1 MEDEH
6 YEKNCNCPMNCNR
19 ITYSF
24 SYSSDR
30 FENEE
35 ICLAKANTKNN
46 FLMKEFYKN
55 PFPSNFIRNL
65 RMFNKNETA
74 DEKAICKRN
83 SQYRAKITFRLATD
97 FETTTV
103 KTRRL
108 SFFDMLSGFGNTI
121 YFAFLVWTSLWES
134 KPY

>member
-1 MEDEH
+1 M
-6 YEKNCNCPMNCNR
+6 R
-19 ITYSF
+19 
-24 SYSSDR
+24 SYGS
-30 FENEE
+30 
-35 ICLAKANTKNN
+35 KNN